1 VGFRPILER
10 PEEGYRFVA
19 DETLFDNPPGGK
31 YIIGKGTQ
39 KRTLSLV
46 CGDKHTLAR
55 FKVEAYDLAD
65 KGDSLPCF
73 RREMLILNK
82 VLRQPG
88 IAMNDILDKFSKEE
102 INDIYPVLGSI
113 SSRCWPGNWS
123 LWATLMSKTT
133 R

>member
-55 FKVEAYDLAD
+55 FKVEAYD
-65 KGDSLPCF
+65 
-73 RREMLILNK
+73 
-82 VLRQPG
+82 PG
-88 IAMNDILDKFSKEE
+88 
-102 INDIYPVLGSI
+102 G
-113 SSRCWPGNWS
+113 
-123 LWATLMSKTT
+123 
-133 R
+133 